1 MACKRIEPNARKV
14 CSTDL
19 RNKITIQF
27 SSSKPN
33 NSPNA
38 HAEAV
43 FRDIRTT
50 YAMIKTSKRSQ
61 FIDGTNVVDG
71 TNVDFYT
78 RYDSEIDYT
87 RKLWVEFNNVKFDI
101 VDIENIDKW
110 NRIVRLGAI
119 ERGNKSFLV
128 NLR

>member
-1 MACKRIEPNARKV
+1 MACKRIQPNVRKV
-14 CSTDL
+14 CSTDF
-19 RNKITIQF
+19 RNKIEIQF

-33 NSPNA
+33 NSPNVNA
-38 HAEAV
+38 DASFSNEK
-43 FRDIRTT
+43 TT
-50 YAMIKTSKRSQ
+50 FAMIKTSKRSQ

-71 TNVDFYT
+71 TNVDFYI
-78 RYDSEIDYT
+78 RYDSEIDYSK
-87 RKLWVEFNNVKFDI
+87 KLWVEFDNNKFDI

-110 NRIVRLGAI
+110 NRVVRLGAI